1 MRYATMII
9 VSLFSIYV
17 IGTNII
23 GGISES
29 DVSNIIMTF
38 IALISMFLVILTISQ
53 DENHNKIL
61 NLIDEQKKHIPFTSR
76 ILGSDFEF
84 NKMVCDANESI
95 FIIGPNLHFLADNEN
110 NAEIKELIFQ
120 KLKNNPKFEI
130 KMLLSDPTNKEICK
144 IMSEISFTETF
155 QKELND
161 AIIEFGDWKKEANLQ
176 GYNNLKIHKTG
187 VITISLL
194 FIDEKNEKK
203 ARVLVTPV
211 PWKISGKDRPAFLIK
226 RKQHKSAFD
235 KYLSNYSELFHKIAK
250 DIN

>member
-1 MRYATMII
+1 
-9 VSLFSIYV
+9 
-17 IGTNII
+17 
-23 GGISES
+23 
-29 DVSNIIMTF
+29 MTF